1 MSSLIAAD
9 AVRIVPSD
17 DYDIRDAR
25 GVAVPVHALRVDPS
39 EASAVVRVTTLRS
52 RTRTGENDDI
62 TQLVPGWML
71 NAMDLIV
78 VKVWATGTTA
88 TKIWGCVPAYD
99 GGSRFGPVD
108 FSALERPRLPLD
120 ALMVWDG
127 DSHAAQGIGNIGGGG
142 TGDRERR
149 YSWGV
154 LATDFAFAPG
164 YVSAAAYVGVAGETM
179 TQILARQAATLA
191 LDPAIIML
199 SGGGNDLAANVSAA
213 AALAL
218 VDSYCTAAWAAG
230 VQYIIMP
237 TLWARYSANAFTA
250 AQEVQRGLFNAGLL
264 ARANGRFLVSDVAD
278 LIDDVGLTVDNVHL
292 NGAGALAEAPVT
304 AACIRQAWAA
314 DADAITL
321 LDAAADVYSRRPT
334 GTGGTAT
341 SVTGSVA
348 AGHTLSASAAGG
360 LTVVGAKDPIDDGQI
375 ITLSGAK
382 TGSSKEVNFSIAIA
396 LANLGMTLAVGDVLQ
411 AIADFE
417 VVTTLANVAAVECEF
432 WVTSADFGTVYLKE
446 RGLQSYA
453 GDVPIEAGR
462 RIVQRTPV
470 GALRA
475 GTYGYVVLYLK
486 IQLVDGSVSPSG
498 AIKLN
503 RFGLRKVA

>member
-25 GVAVPVHALRVDPS
+25 GVPVPVHALRVDPS
-39 EASAVVRVTTLRS
+39 EAAAVVRVTTLRS
-52 RTRTGENDDI
+52 RTRTADGGDVTE
-62 TQLVPGWML
+62 LLPGWVL
-71 NAMDLIV
+71 NLMDVIV

-108 FSALERPRLPLD
+108 FAALERPRLALD

-127 DSHAAQGIGNIGGGG
+127 DSHAAQGIGNVGGGG

-154 LATDFAFAPG
+154 LAANFALSPG
-164 YVSAAAYVGVAGETM
+164 YVSPSAYVGVAGETM
-179 TQILARQAATLA
+179 AQILARQAATLA
-191 LDPAIIML
+191 LDPAVIGL
-199 SGGGNDLAANVSAA
+199 SGGGNDLAANRSAA
-213 AALAL
+213 ATLAD
-218 VDSYCTAAWAAG
+218 VDAYCTAAWAAG
-230 VQYIIMP
+230 VQYVIMP

-250 AQEVQRGLFNAGLL
+250 AQEVQRGLFNAGLR
-264 ARANGRFLVSDVAD
+264 ARDGGRFIVADVAD
-278 LIDDVGLTVDNVHL
+278 VIDDVGLTVDNVHL

-304 AACIRQAWAA
+304 AACIRQAWAPG
-314 DADAITL
+314 ADAITL
-321 LDAAADVYSRRPT
+321 LDAAANVYSRRPT

-341 SVTGSVA
+341 SVTGAVA
-348 AGHTLSASAAGG
+348 AGFTLSASSAGG
-360 LTVVGAKDPIDDGQI
+360 LTVAGSKDAIDDGQI

-382 TGSSKEVNFSIAIA
+382 TGASREVNFSIAVAI
-396 LANLGMTLAVGDVLQ
+396 ANLGMTLAVGDLLQ

-417 VVTTLANVAAVECEF
+417 VVTTLSNVAAIDCEF
-432 WVTSADFGTVYLKE
+432 WVTSADFATVYLKE

-475 GTYGYVVLYLK
+475 GTYGYVVLYVK

-503 RFGLRKVA
+503 RFGLRKIV